1 MENIKKELKKYK
13 LVLMKFSAPWCGA
26 CHMMQPVIDK
36 ARETNNDVHFMEIN
50 VDENL
55 DVSNHYKVMGL
66 PTIKMFKDGEEVGSY
81 NGAMSVDSLQELISK
96 NR

>member
-1 MENIKKELKKYK
+1 MEEINKELKKYR

-26 CHMMQPVIDK
+26 CQMMQPTIEKVK
-36 ARETNNDVHFMEIN
+36 ETNSDVHFMEIN

-55 DVSNHYKVMGL
+55 DVANHYKIMGL
-66 PTIKMFKDGEEVGSY
+66 PTIKMFKDEKEVGSY

>member
-26 CHMMQPVIDK
+26 CQMMKPAIEKVK
-36 ARETNNDVHFMEIN
+36 ETNSDVHFMEIN

-55 DVSNHYKVMGL
+55 DVANHYKIMGL
-66 PTIKMFKDGEEVGSY
+66 PVVKIFKDGEEVDSVF
-81 NGAMSVDSLQELISK
+81 GAVTADTLQELISK